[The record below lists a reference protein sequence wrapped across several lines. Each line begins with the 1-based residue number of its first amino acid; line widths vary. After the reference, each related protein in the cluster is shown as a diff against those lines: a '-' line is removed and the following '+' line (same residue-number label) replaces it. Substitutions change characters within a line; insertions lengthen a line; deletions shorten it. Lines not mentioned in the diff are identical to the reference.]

1 MVKFYEIANNKTQ
14 QPAPVMQ
21 PSVIQQQTRTAR
33 LMQQMAAD
41 DAQQEQQ
48 RNPTGAE
55 VFVAMTAY
63 KNKKT
68 QTDLAY
74 AQRLRQQLAIAQKQ
88 AK

>member
-1 MVKFYEIANNKTQ
+1 MVKIYELVKNTAQ

-21 PSVIQQQTRTAR
+21 PSVIQQQTRTAK
-33 LMQQMAAD
+33 LMQQMAID

-48 RNPTGAE
+48 RNPSGAE

-63 KNKKT
+63 KNKKK

-74 AQRLRQQLAIAQKQ
+74 AQRLRRQLEIVHKQ

>member
-1 MVKFYEIANNKTQ
+1 MVKFYEIANKNAQ

-33 LMQQMAAD
+33 LMQQMAID
-41 DAQQEQQ
+41 DAQQAQQ

-63 KNKKT
+63 KNKKR
-68 QTDLAY
+68 QTDLTY
-74 AQRLRQQLAIAQKQ
+74 AERLRQQLAIAQKQ